1 MSGATRVVN
10 SITGN
15 KDVDYNI
22 LLSLDDIDMEN
33 ICHASSMIRLLC
45 HNLWYRK
52 VLISYPTFPYMDIK
66 YRELYYKLKY
76 NKWTDVIVYAEYM
89 NNDILI
95 NWIINQENYNQYVK
109 STILKFL
116 KNINNHRLH
125 NKLILIT
132 NLYTFIHNHKRWLF
146 MDKAFKNTTIER
158 LHYLINEIPNYA
170 ELYMLYIDSL

>member
-1 MSGATRVVN
+1 MSGETCVVN

-15 KDVDYNI
+15 KDVDYDI
-22 LLSLDDIDMEN
+22 LLSLNDVDLEN
-33 ICHASSMIRLLC
+33 ISHVSSVIHLLC

-52 VLISYPTFPYMDIK
+52 VLISYPTFPYIEIK

-76 NKWTDVIVYAEYM
+76 NKWTDLIVYAEYM

-116 KNINNHRLH
+116 KNINNHHRH
-125 NKLILIT
+125 HKLILIT
-132 NLYTFIHNHKRWLF
+132 NLYTFIHNHKRQLC
-146 MDKAFKNTTIER
+146 KNKEFKNTAIER
-158 LHYLINEIPNYA
+158 LHYLIRETSA
-170 ELYMLYIDSL
+170 LSELYMLYIDSL